1 MRRVPANK
9 RGFMKR
15 RAVCVFLGLYVAGC
29 SVGPEAVPEEG
40 AGDPLQE
47 ADAGEG
53 TVVTVGP
60 EEVTDGGLP
69 PDAGPP
75 PGLKL
80 SVNVRGQKSEKGQLC
95 IAVYGSADG
104 FPSQDEK
111 SVVRGCVAMT
121 QRPLQVEGL
130 MEGATY
136 GFSVFHDANANSTL
150 DMTNFLGFELPA
162 ESYGFS
168 RNAKGSFGPP
178 SWNDA
183 RFVFSAE
190 TAESEVELSNPM

>member
-1 MRRVPANK
+1 MRRVRANK

-15 RAVCVFLGLYVAGC
+15 SAVCVFLGWYVAGC
-29 SVGPEAVPEEG
+29 SVGPEAASEER
-40 AGDPLQE
+40 AGEPLQE
-47 ADAGEG
+47 ADAGVG
-53 TVVTVGP
+53 SVVTVGP
-60 EEVTDGGLP
+60 EEVLDGGFTPDAGLP
-69 PDAGPP
+69 PA
-75 PGLKL
+75 LNL
-80 SVNVRGQKSEKGQLC
+80 SVNVWGHKSEQGQLC

-104 FPSQDEK
+104 FPSDDEK
-111 SVVRGCVAMT
+111 SVVRGCVAMS

-130 MEGATY
+130 VEGKTY

-183 RFVFSAE
+183 RFVFSTE
-190 TAESEVELSNPM
+190 TADSEVELSNPL

>member
-1 MRRVPANK
+1 
-9 RGFMKR
+9 MKR
-15 RAVCVFLGLYVAGC
+15 RAVCVFLAVYLAGC
-29 SVGPEAVPEEG
+29 SVGPEAVSEEG
-40 AGDPLQE
+40 VGEPLQG
-47 ADAGEG
+47 ADAGVN
-53 TVVTVGP
+53 TVVTVEP
-60 EEVTDGGLP
+60 EEVTDGGVT
-69 PDAGPP
+69 PDAGLP
-75 PGLKL
+75 PGLTL
-80 SVNVRGQKSEKGQLC
+80 SVNVQGQKSEKGQLC

-111 SVVRGCVAMT
+111 SVVRGCVSMS

-130 MEGATY
+130 VEGNTY

-183 RFVFSAE
+183 RFVFSTD
-190 TAESEVELSNPM
+190 TAESQVELSNPM